1 MATALSP
8 VEVSCPVCGGQM
20 YDNRATKKN
29 PKQPDF
35 KCKRYK
41 EGCEGVIWPPKFVKG
56 ATKPVSASNVPDKQ
70 LPPFLQ
76 NAEAE
81 DAAELQGKI
90 GPVPEK
96 PKLTKLYL
104 DATEFVLDKVVPKF
118 EEKEIGL
125 SDTAVVA
132 AIATIFIAASKER

>member
-20 YDNRATKKN
+20 YDNRGTKKN

-41 EGCEGVIWPPKFVKG
+41 DGCEGVIWPPKVKKD
-56 ATKPVSASNVPDKQ
+56 APKPVSQGHPE
-70 LPPFLQ
+70 FLANQ
-76 NAEAE
+76 EAE
-81 DAAELQGKI
+81 DNAELAGKI
-90 GPVPEK
+90 GQPEK

-125 SDTAVVA
+125 TDTAVA
-132 AIATIFIAASKER
+132 AMIATIFIAASKER